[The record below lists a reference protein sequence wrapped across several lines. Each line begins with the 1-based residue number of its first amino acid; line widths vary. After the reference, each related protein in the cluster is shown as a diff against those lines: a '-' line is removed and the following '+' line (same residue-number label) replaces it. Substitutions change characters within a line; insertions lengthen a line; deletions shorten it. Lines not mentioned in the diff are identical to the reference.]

1 MTPRYGPLSLLLT
14 ALLPILG
21 APAIHSTRHGLACV
35 AVLAF
40 ASLLVVRDWPATLK
54 RLALVAIAAG
64 SVTLSTW
71 LYGGHDL
78 DVSVGAG
85 LRILYLVI
93 PAAVLTPF
101 IDPSRLGDH
110 LAQRV
115 RLPARPVVAG
125 TAALQRL
132 ESMGRQWDQISRARR
147 ARGLGADGGLVSRVR
162 GAAAT
167 SLTLMVSTMRMSASM
182 ALAMDARGFAA
193 AQRRTFAEPAPWQWR
208 DTAILGAGVLL
219 ATLPWV
225 LLSPVGN
232 LLLGVR

>member
-1 MTPRYGPLSLLLT
+1 
-14 ALLPILG
+14 
-21 APAIHSTRHGLACV
+21 
-35 AVLAF
+35 
-40 ASLLVVRDWPATLK
+40 
-54 RLALVAIAAG
+54 
-64 SVTLSTW
+64 
-71 LYGGHDL
+71 
-78 DVSVGAG
+78 
-85 LRILYLVI
+85 
-93 PAAVLTPF
+93 
-101 IDPSRLGDH
+101 
-110 LAQRV
+110 
-115 RLPARPVVAG
+115 VVAG

-132 ESMGRQWDQISRARR
+132 ESMGRQWEQISRARR
-147 ARGLGADGGLVSRVR
+147 ARGLGADGGLVSGVR